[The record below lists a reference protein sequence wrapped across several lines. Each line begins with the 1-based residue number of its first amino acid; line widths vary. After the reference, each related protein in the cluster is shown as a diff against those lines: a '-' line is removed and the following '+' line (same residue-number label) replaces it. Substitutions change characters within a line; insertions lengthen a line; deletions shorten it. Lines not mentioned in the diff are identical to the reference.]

1 MSLVKMGYMA
11 VINLAGAVIYATRV
25 NIPFTRETQP
35 LMSLTLSG
43 PGKVASLQ
51 VRYMGLQPSDLP
63 HSCCIRRMVTSTR
76 ASRYLVCHGSLH
88 GGL

>member
-1 MSLVKMGYMA
+1 LYVCFGASSLSFICHGIFLYGWVVQESRMSLVKMGYMA
-11 VINLAGAVIYATRV
+11 VINLAGAVIYVTRV

-51 VRYMGLQPSDLP
+51 VRYMGL
-63 HSCCIRRMVTSTR
+63 
-76 ASRYLVCHGSLH
+76 
-88 GGL
+88 

>member
-11 VINLAGAVIYATRV
+11 VINLAGAVIYA
-25 NIPFTRETQP
+25 RETQP